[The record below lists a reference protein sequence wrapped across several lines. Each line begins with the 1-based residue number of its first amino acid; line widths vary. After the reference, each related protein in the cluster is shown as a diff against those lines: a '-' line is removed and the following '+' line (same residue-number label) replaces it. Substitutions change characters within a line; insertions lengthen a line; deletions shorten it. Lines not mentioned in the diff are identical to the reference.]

1 MYLDHNAT
9 SPMGPDVQRAVCAA
23 MNNAWANPSSP
34 HRQGQAASVMVEKS
48 RRIIAERMGVP
59 PKAVFFTSGA
69 TEGNAWVLSGRR
81 CPVVASAIE
90 HPSVLAWADETIP
103 VDADGVIDLG
113 QLDARLSRGE
123 ALVSVMAAN
132 NETGVLQPI
141 AAIEALCTKHGAR
154 FHCDATQCF
163 GRLNRPVAA
172 DFVTVSAH
180 KLGGPRGVGAL
191 IGAAPSKPLLL
202 GGKQERGQRAGTL
215 NVPGIVGFGAAVE
228 ANADWSGV
236 EREKLEAFCV
246 SRGGRVIG
254 VGTDRLPNT
263 LSVVFDTPGDV
274 LVPILDLA
282 GISASTGS
290 ACASGASQGSHV
302 LAAMGIEGT
311 PVRFS
316 FGPGAKARPAIDALG
331 RALDQADV
339 ACV

>member
-9 SPMGPDVQRAVCAA
+9 SPMGADVQRAVSTA
-23 MNNAWANPSSP
+23 MTTAWANPSSP
-34 HRQGQAASVMVEKS
+34 HRQGQMASVMVEKS
-48 RRIIAERMGVP
+48 RRIIAERMNVH
-59 PKAVFFTSGA
+59 PKTVFFTSGA
-69 TEGNAWVLSGRR
+69 TEGNAWVLSGSPS
-81 CPVVASAIE
+81 PVVSSAVE

-103 VDADGVIDLG
+103 VDANGVIDLDC
-113 QLDARLSRGE
+113 LDARLSQGE

-141 AAIEALCTKHGAR
+141 AAIAAVCRKHGAR

-163 GRLNRPVAA
+163 GRVNGPVDA

-180 KLGGPRGVGAL
+180 KLGGPRGVGAM
-191 IGAAPSKPLLL
+191 IGTAPPKPLLL

-215 NVPGIVGFGAAVE
+215 NVPGIVGFGVAVE
-228 ANADWSGV
+228 TEADWSGD

-246 SRGGRVIG
+246 SRGGRV
-254 VGTDRLPNT
+254 VGGGADRLPNT
-263 LSVVFDTPGDV
+263 LSVLFGIPGDV

-282 GISASTGS
+282 GVSASTGS

-302 LAAMGIEGT
+302 LAAMGIEGI
-311 PVRFS
+311 PIRFS
-316 FGPGAKARPAIDALG
+316 FGPGARARPAIDALG
-331 RALDQADV
+331 RALDQVDG